1 MINKLKLTLL
11 GSKLVYKIL
20 ISLNFIDDTLFS
32 KIKSITK
39 VIHVGAGTTQER
51 FLYNAFQK
59 NVTWIE
65 AHPEQFLISKK
76 NLLRFRNQK
85 IFNYAVSNKN
95 EYINFHELKNK
106 FGFGPSSIFEWNSK
120 NTVYEGL
127 EQGNILKVEAFK
139 LCEIIKKE
147 QITLENSPEEN
158 LLVLDI
164 QGAEFIALQGV
175 SKDIL
180 MKFGYLQVESFNFE
194 EYKGIAKDEEI
205 VDYLESFGF
214 ERRYLVKKG
223 FNFNESKYSAD
234 SIFVQKSIERRNI
247 DKLFV

>member
-1 MINKLKLTLL
+1 MLKFKPALL
-11 GSKLVYKIL
+11 GSNLLYKIL
-20 ISLNFIDDTLFS
+20 INLNFIENTLFS
-32 KIKSITK
+32 EIKSITK

-51 FLYNAFQK
+51 FLYNAFHMD
-59 NVTWIE
+59 VTWIE

-76 NLLRFRNQK
+76 NLSRFKNQK

-95 EYINFHELKNK
+95 EYVSFYELKNK
-106 FGFGPSSIFEWNSK
+106 WGFGPSSIFEWNSK

-127 EQGNILKVEAFK
+127 EQGNTLKVEAFK

-147 QITLENSPEEN
+147 QIILEDCPEEN

-194 EYKGIAKDEEI
+194 EYKGIATDEEI
-205 VDYLESFGF
+205 EDYLESVGF

-223 FNFNESKYSAD
+223 FDFNESKYAAD
-234 SIFVQKSIERRNI
+234 SIFVQKSLAKQNI
-247 DKLFV
+247 NMLFV